1 MPNGIAHVPIHEKM
15 EKMNWQAE
23 AGAKK
28 EAATT
33 WAAPRI

>member
-1 MPNGIAHVPIHEKM
+1 M